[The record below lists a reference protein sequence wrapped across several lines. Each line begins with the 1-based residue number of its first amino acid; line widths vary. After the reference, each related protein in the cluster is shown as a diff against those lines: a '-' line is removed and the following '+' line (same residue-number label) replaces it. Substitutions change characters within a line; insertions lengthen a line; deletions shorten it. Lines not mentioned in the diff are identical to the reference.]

1 MIKVYTILPSGFAAN
16 TYAVTSDGKNCILID
31 CAQPRVLVE
40 CEKLGL
46 TPKAV
51 LLTHGHYDHIGG
63 CGALQGAGADIY
75 CGESEKNLIFS
86 DDNRA
91 IFHGITIPEFSIF
104 ATVKDGEELD
114 LCGMKIKVIAT
125 AGHTAGGVCYL
136 IEDCLFSGDTLFYNS
151 VGRTDLATGNS
162 AQLVQSVK
170 KLYALDGDYTVY
182 AGHGERTTLSR
193 ERVSN
198 PYVRGGK

>member
-1 MIKVYTILPSGFAAN
+1 MISVHTIFPRDFACN
-16 TYAVTSDGKNCILID
+16 SYAVTADNENCILID
-31 CAQPRVLVE
+31 CAQPRVLSE

-63 CGALQGAGADIY
+63 CGALCDFGASVY
-75 CGESEKNLIFS
+75 CGEEEKQLIFS

-91 IFHGITIPEFSIF
+91 IFHGLTIPQFTVYG
-104 ATVKDGEELD
+104 TVKDNDELH

-125 AGHTAGGVCYL
+125 PGHTAGGVCYV
-136 IEDCLFSGDTLFYNS
+136 IGDNIFSGDTLFSGS
-151 VGRTDLATGNS
+151 VGRTDFTTGS
-162 AQLVQSVK
+162 FPELVKSIR
-170 KLYALDGDYTVY
+170 KLYALDGDYDVY
-182 AGHGERTTLSR
+182 PGHGEKTTLNK

-198 PYVRGGK
+198 PYVRQEK